1 MSRWEFMRQLE
12 ELLSDISP
20 NEREE
25 ALQYYN
31 DYFNDAGRENE
42 QEVILAL
49 GSPGQVAQIVREGLG
64 DSGSQGEFTE
74 NGFSS
79 RASTASKNGLIR
91 RGTEGSADKSGGSR
105 AGSCGE
111 NSCGESPFKEGSF
124 METTSRE
131 SAGSGISGAAGPSW
145 SGAERGSAGTAQ
157 SGTDSAG
164 RGGFG
169 TQQGAG
175 SAWRESDSREGAGRS
190 QPESGS
196 GFSWKKKELPAWA
209 VVLIVIGC
217 IICSP
222 VILGAAG
229 SLLGILLGVFG
240 TAFGLVFG
248 IGLAAI
254 ILFVVAVSLLAAGF
268 GCLFAHPFTGL
279 GLMGGGLICGALG
292 IFFLLFTVFLV
303 GKGIPALCRG
313 VSYLYHRVFDGR
325 KGAAA

>member
-91 RGTEGSADKSGGSR
+91 RGTEGSADKSGG
-105 AGSCGE
+105 
-111 NSCGESPFKEGSF
+111 FK
-124 METTSRE
+124 
-131 SAGSGISGAAGPSW
+131 AGSGISGAAGPSW

-268 GCLFAHPFTGL
+268 GCLFTHPFTGL